1 MARFALA
8 APKVQRYY
16 SSLGTPN
23 YFNNNMGGLWADVV
37 NNRRNEAFDDL
48 KWEQDVLT
56 QDQRM
61 SHLEKM
67 QKLHNDHAERMGDV
81 GKNNKWHSLAQGAV
95 GLGASYGASG
105 GFDNF
110 LKTGADQGYSATDA
124 MAMTSDGMNSVQTAA
139 LQSQA
144 DHIANTPGG
153 FTEWTTDDPLHGGV
167 SKTDWGGLWPFK

>member
-16 SSLGTPN
+16 SSLGAPN

-61 SHLEKM
+61 SHMERM
-67 QKLHNDHAERMGDV
+67 QKLQNDHAERMGDV
-81 GKNNKWHSLAQGAV
+81 GKNNKFHSLAQS
-95 GLGASYGASG
+95 GLMGLSASIGASG
-105 GFDNF
+105 GFGPGKMATLDSTPMTVENAYGSSVSYYDPNIYTDVGDF
-110 LKTGADQGYSATDA
+110 SSGFKFDPNSSWMTGG
-124 MAMTSDGMNSVQTAA
+124 
-139 LQSQA
+139 
-144 DHIANTPGG
+144 
-153 FTEWTTDDPLHGGV
+153 
-167 SKTDWGGLWPFK
+167 

>member
-61 SHLEKM
+61 SHMERM
-67 QKLHNDHAERMGDV
+67 QKLQNDHAERMGDV
-81 GKNNKWHSLAQGAV
+81 GKNNKFHALAQGAV

-105 GFDNF
+105 GFDNLF
-110 LKTGADQGYSATDA
+110 GSNAAPAATADVGVGAKIADTYPIAPSAEVFGKANPNLDLDA
-124 MAMTSDGMNSVQTAA
+124 WSKRLN
-139 LQSQA
+139 
-144 DHIANTPGG
+144 PGSI
-153 FTEWTTDDPLHGGV
+153 GV
-167 SKTDWGGLWPFK
+167 PIKSSSPIYG

>member
-16 SSLGTPN
+16 SSLGAPN

-61 SHLEKM
+61 SHMERM
-67 QKLHNDHAERMGDV
+67 QKLQNDHAERMGDV

-95 GLGASYGASG
+95 GLGASYGAAG
-105 GFDNF
+105 GFGGG
-110 LKTGADQGYSATDA
+110 GAPDAGDA
-124 MAMTSDGMNSVQTAA
+124 MDGGGS
-139 LQSQA
+139 LPW
-144 DHIANTPGG
+144 IANPG
-153 FTEWTTDDPLHGGV
+153 E
-167 SKTDWGGLWPFK
+167 SISINANGLYNIHW

>member
-16 SSLGTPN
+16 SSLGAPN

-61 SHLEKM
+61 SHMEKM
-67 QKLHNDHAERMGDV
+67 QKLQNDHAERMGDV

-95 GLGASYGASG
+95 GLGASWGAG
-105 GFDNF
+105 Q
-110 LKTGADQGYSATDA
+110 LA
-124 MAMTSDGMNSVQTAA
+124 
-139 LQSQA
+139 SQA
-144 DHIANTPGG
+144 QPSNFDAVSNIWNKPDVP
-153 FTEWTTDDPLHGGV
+153 FYTDLN
-167 SKTDWGGLWPFK
+167 LQI